1 MAVGS
6 LTNSELFKE
15 VVVQMVVPVGSLTN
29 SELGKELVV

>member
-6 LTNSELFKE
+6 FTNTELFKE